1 MPGLQLLPFLSYQG
15 KTNSG
20 WGGVNPPR
28 LGLNKY
34 SNRNNVINIKWF
46 PIEKRI
52 EYSLAIIG
60 FEAICD
66 ENVPNHLKSTQKVA
80 CTRNLQSNNKVI
92 LINVNQQSK
101 TFEKHTKNI
110 FNKLPTNIQSV
121 AKLLVFKSKVKTY
134 FLDQA
139 LAKNF
144 KDLIKKTKM

>member
-1 MPGLQLLPFLSYQG
+1 MPGLQPLPFLSYQG
-15 KTNSG
+15 KTNRG

-34 SNRNNVINIKWF
+34 ANRNNVINIKWF
-46 PIEKRI
+46 SIEERI
-52 EYSLAIIG
+52 EYSLAVIG

-101 TFEKHTKNI
+101 TFEKHTYQEYI
-110 FNKLPTNIQSV
+110 
-121 AKLLVFKSKVKTY
+121 
-134 FLDQA
+134 
-139 LAKNF
+139 
-144 KDLIKKTKM
+144 